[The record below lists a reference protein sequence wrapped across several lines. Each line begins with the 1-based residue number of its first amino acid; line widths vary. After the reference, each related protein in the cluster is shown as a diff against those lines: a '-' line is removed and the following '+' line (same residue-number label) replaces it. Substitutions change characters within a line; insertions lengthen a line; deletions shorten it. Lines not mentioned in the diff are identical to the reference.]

1 MIISKTPFRI
11 SFVGGGSDI
20 PAFYKQEMGAVIS
33 SSINKY
39 MYIALNSKFDGAIRL
54 SYSKT
59 ESVSNALSVEHP
71 LIRNSMLITGVTS
84 GVEIS
89 SLADIPS
96 EGSGLGSSSSYV
108 VGLLNALYAFKGQI
122 QSKERLAQE
131 ACKIEI
137 ELCAGSLGKQDQY
150 AAAYGGFNLM
160 EFHPTG
166 RVAVTPVVC
175 SQERM
180 DAIENSMLIFY
191 TGKTRSALS
200 ILKSQILEMDNSVKR
215 GLVRAMAKLTY
226 DFKFA
231 VENFSGIEE
240 LGEILDQNWRL
251 KKQIVSGIS
260 DESIDD
266 WYRIAKENGAIGG
279 KLLGAGNGG
288 FLLFLAK
295 PDKHL
300 NIINSLSSLRKV
312 SFKFDYDGSKIVF
325 FQENK

>member
-33 SSINKY
+33 SSVDKY
-39 MYIALNSKFDGAIRL
+39 MYIALNNKFDGAIRL

-59 ESVSNALSVEHP
+59 ESVSNAFSVEHP
-71 LIRNSMLITGVTS
+71 LIRHSMLVTGVTS

-122 QSKERLAQE
+122 QSKEKLAQE

-137 ELCAGSLGKQDQY
+137 DLCSGSLGKQDQY
-150 AAAYGGFNLM
+150 AAAYGGFNLF

-166 RVAVTPVVC
+166 RVSVTPIVC
-175 SQERM
+175 SQDRM
-180 DAIENSMLIFY
+180 DTIENSMLIFY
-191 TGKTRSALS
+191 TGKTRSASS
-200 ILKSQILEMDNSVKR
+200 ILKSQILEMDNEIKR
-215 GLVRAMAKLTY
+215 SLVRAMVKLTY
-226 DFKFA
+226 DFKYA

-240 LGEILDQNWRL
+240 LGEILDENWRL
-251 KKQIVSGIS
+251 KKQIVDGIS
-260 DESIDD
+260 DKNIDE
-266 WYRIAKENGAIGG
+266 WYRIAKENGALGG

-288 FLLFLAK
+288 FLLFLAN
-295 PDKHL
+295 PEKHIS
-300 NIINSLSSLRKV
+300 IINALANLRKV